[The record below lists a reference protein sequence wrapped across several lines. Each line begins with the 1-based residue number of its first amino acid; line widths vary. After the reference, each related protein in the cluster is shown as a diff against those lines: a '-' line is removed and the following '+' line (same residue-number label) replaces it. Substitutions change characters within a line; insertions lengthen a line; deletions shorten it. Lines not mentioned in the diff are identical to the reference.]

1 MIKNIK
7 RAGIFTL
14 TLAIF
19 SLALISILCGIGVF
33 EGKTKN
39 CDSTTNNVVI
49 NDTEFVPDI
58 TLSGTAAEMATKWA
72 EAVALHNDGTE
83 VKVLLGANW
92 TAPNTDIARPFGTG
106 TGFSSAGAIYI
117 PQGVNIKLDLAGKT
131 INRGLSKDTALIG
144 GEVINVDG
152 TLTII
157 DSVYDSSII
166 QDIYDNN
173 KQLKDMLNSKIDL
186 ISIGKISGGA
196 TLNAGGG
203 IFVNEN
209 ATFNMYGG
217 MVSENFAKT
226 RGAGISSYKST
237 CNLNGGIVYN
247 NFSNVDGGGIY
258 AIAGTF
264 NMTNFYLIS
273 NQSGGFGGGISMKGV
288 SEGGEDFFVEANIQ
302 NCISTNNHSLY
313 GGGISCQTLVNI
325 NLENT
330 EASYNYTYG
339 NSGGLLFWDYSV
351 SAIVKNVKVYNNT
364 SAMFSFGVNGGAG
377 IICKGEIEF
386 DGLEVVDN
394 RLINYTD
401 YKTMRG
407 AGIYITT
414 ENKTK
419 PMNITFKNTLVS
431 RNVVESE
438 IDHSLESLGGGMAIF
453 ENVINV
459 NFGENV
465 QIFDNEAQCISSDLR
480 LEIGQKINIIENLGK
495 SRIGVKLANNYGDN
509 TFTTGFIASGNNNQ
523 NCFFSNN
530 GLEYNSNGV
539 IVPNGKAE
547 VATISNG
554 EVVFEKT
561 ISSDVYDFIYLEN
574 GKRFSYS
581 ESGLIHAVNDY
592 DKSLSVNNNMLIL
605 GNILPNTS
613 VNEFIGNIKF
623 SGACLKLL
631 HNDIVIYDSINKND
645 GNLFNNGEE
654 LAVGTGWKLQTY
666 SSSGNL
672 IEEFYLSVLGDLTG
686 DGKVNSA
693 DVNFLRQM
701 VANKSIY
708 NSFNDKTYIQLA
720 TLIMNKG
727 SLTSNDADILWSVVC
742 GTNKMEYYI

>member
-7 RAGIFTL
+7 KAGIFTL
-14 TLAIF
+14 TLAIL
-19 SLALISILCGIGVF
+19 SLALISILCGISVI
-33 EGKTKN
+33 ESKAKN
-39 CDSTTNNVVI
+39 CNNATNNVVI

-58 TLSGTAAEMATKWA
+58 TLSGTATEMATKWS
-72 EAVALHNDGTE
+72 EAVALHDDGTE
-83 VKVLLGANW
+83 VKVLLGDNW
-92 TAPNTDIARPFGTG
+92 TAPNTEIERPFGTG
-106 TGFSSAGAIYI
+106 TGFSLAGAIYV

-131 INRGLSKDTALIG
+131 INRGLSKYTAIIS
-144 GEVINVDG
+144 GEVIKVDG

-157 DSVYDSSII
+157 DSTYDSSVI

-173 KQLKDMLNSKIDL
+173 KQLKDMFNSKIDRL
-186 ISIGKISGGA
+186 TIGKISGGA
-196 TLNAGGG
+196 TLNVGGG
-203 IFVNEN
+203 ICVNDN

-217 MVSENFAKT
+217 MISENFAKVS
-226 RGAGISSYKST
+226 GAGISSYKST
-237 CNLNGGIVYN
+237 CNLYGGIIYN
-247 NFSNVDGGGIY
+247 NFSSRDGGGIY
-258 AIAGTF
+258 TIAGTL
-264 NMTNFYLIS
+264 NMVNFYLIS
-273 NQSGGFGGGISMKGV
+273 NQSSGFGGGINMKGV
-288 SEGGEDFFVEANIQ
+288 TEGGEDFFAEVNIN

-364 SAMFSFGVNGGAG
+364 SAMFDFGVNGGAG

-407 AGIYITT
+407 AGIYIST
-414 ENKTK
+414 ENKTQ

-438 IDHSLESLGGGMAIF
+438 KDQSLESLGGGMAIV
-453 ENVINV
+453 EKVIEV

-465 QIFDNEAQCISSDLR
+465 QIYDNEAQGISSDLR
-480 LEIGQKINIIENLGK
+480 LENGQKINIIENLGK
-495 SRIGVKLANNYGDN
+495 SRIGIKLANDYGYN
-509 TFTTGFIASGNNNQ
+509 CFTSGFVAFGNSNQ

-530 GLEYNSNGV
+530 GLEYNSNGI

-554 EVVFEKT
+554 EVIFEKT
-561 ISSDVYDFIYLEN
+561 ISSDIYDFIYLEN
-574 GKRFSYS
+574 DKRKSYS

-592 DKSLSVNNNMLIL
+592 DTSLNVNNNTLIL

-613 VNEFIGNIKF
+613 VNVFVSNIKF
-623 SGACLKLL
+623 SGACLKLF
-631 HNDIVIYDSINKND
+631 HNDIVIYDSTNNN
-645 GNLFNNGEE
+645 GNLLDNGEE
-654 LAVGTGWKLQTY
+654 LAVGTGWKLHTY

-686 DGKVNSA
+686 DGKVNCA

-701 VANKSIY
+701 VANKYIY
-708 NSFNDKTYIQLA
+708 NSLNDKSYLQLA

-727 SLTSNDADILWSVVC
+727 GLTSNDADILWSVVC
-742 GTNKMEYYI
+742 GINKMEYYI